1 MRLGSVGFWTFVLA
15 SIAVGSA
22 AASERQGFG
31 DWLTALRTEALSSG
45 VSVETLDAAL
55 DDVQPIDRVIK
66 LDRHQPESSITFE
79 QYLDRTINDARV
91 RSGKQRLRKHAGLL
105 AKLRAEYGVQ
115 PRFVVALWGIESD
128 YGRRTG
134 GFEVIDALA
143 TLAFDGRRA
152 GFFRRELLE
161 ALLIL
166 EEGHVEPDKMQGS
179 WAGAMGQPQFMPS
192 TFRQYAVDFDGDSR
206 RDIWNSTGDALA
218 SAANYL
224 GKYGWHDD
232 QTWGR
237 RVRVPSGFAKE
248 LAGLRVVKK
257 IGEWQALGVRRAD
270 GQDLPERE
278 LDASIV
284 QPAGPSGP
292 SFLVYDNYRT
302 IMRWNRSDYFA
313 TAVGILSD
321 RLR

>member
-1 MRLGSVGFWTFVLA
+1 MRFVSVGFWWFVLA
-15 SIAVGSA
+15 SIAVGVA
-22 AASERQGFG
+22 TASERQGFG
-31 DWLTALRTEALSSG
+31 DWLTALRAEALASG

-55 DDVQPIDRVIK
+55 EDVQPIDRVIK

-91 RSGKQRLRKHAGLL
+91 RSGKQRLREHAALL
-105 AKLRAEYGVQ
+105 AKLRAKYGVQ

-134 GFEVIDALA
+134 GFEVVDALA

-152 GFFRRELLE
+152 VFFRRELLE

-166 EEGHVEPDKMQGS
+166 EEGHVEPDRMRGS

-224 GKYGWHDD
+224 GKYGWRDD

-237 RVRVPSGFAKE
+237 RVRLPSGFSGK

-257 IGEWQALGVRRAD
+257 IGEWQALGVRRVD
-270 GQDLPERE
+270 GQDLPKRA

-284 QPAGPSGP
+284 QPGGAGGPSY
-292 SFLVYDNYRT
+292 LVYDNYRT

>member
-1 MRLGSVGFWTFVLA
+1 MRIGSLGLGWFVIA
-15 SIAVGSA
+15 SIAVGVA
-22 AASERQGFG
+22 IGSEQPGFD
-31 DWLTALRTEALSSG
+31 DWLTALRTEALARG

-55 DDVQPIDRVIK
+55 HGVQPIDRVIK

-91 RSGKQRLRKHAGLL
+91 RSGKQRLRTHAALL
-105 AKLRAEYGVQ
+105 AKLRAKYGVQ

-134 GFEVIDALA
+134 GFEVVDALA

-166 EEGHVEPDKMQGS
+166 EEGHVEPDKMRGS

-237 RVRVPSGFAKE
+237 RVRIPSDFAEE
-248 LAGLRVVKK
+248 LAGLRVVKT
-257 IGEWQALGVRRAD
+257 IGEWQALGVRRAN
-270 GQDLPERE
+270 GHDLPKRE

-284 QPAGPSGP
+284 QPAGPGGP
-292 SFLVYDNYRT
+292 SYLVYENYRT